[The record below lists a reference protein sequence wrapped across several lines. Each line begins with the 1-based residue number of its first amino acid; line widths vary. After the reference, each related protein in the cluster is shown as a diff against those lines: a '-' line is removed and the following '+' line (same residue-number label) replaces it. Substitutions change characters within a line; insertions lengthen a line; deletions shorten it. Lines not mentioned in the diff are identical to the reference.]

1 MMPVAFLQR
10 FLPRPNCV
18 DPDLNLGVR
27 IPGKTQDGVSNWPHR
42 PIHAGEKS
50 MFFNFENTGGLI
62 RPGSTRFF
70 LTIANIS
77 LLLSLSAS
85 NVSAQDGVRSDDEP
99 LEEVV
104 VVGSQIRGA
113 TISDALAVSVLTSTD
128 IEALGVDSGDELLDM
143 MAEQGSNFFNE
154 SENISGGVN
163 SARGD
168 VGAFNLRNLGTGNTL
183 VLLNGR
189 RVVNMASYQTEQVGG
204 SFVPVNS
211 VNSQTLPLAALERV
225 EVLRDGAS
233 AIYGADAVAGV
244 VNYVTKKDYDGLS
257 VNVKYAEFEGL
268 PRNDMDFTV
277 EWGKNF
283 NGDRT
288 NITVLFDAYNREPVN
303 SQDDPKWANSDMRR
317 LVDPDSPWYD
327 DFDNTSA
334 HSQYGQY
341 DIISSV
347 ASMGLTGTIWDS
359 AGEFETYPT
368 GDPRCQWD
376 LGYGTCGGVDGQ
388 GTYRYNNNE
397 NRDLFSDLER
407 YTTFV
412 FLNHEFENG
421 ISSFT
426 ELSAYAS
433 RTTTFR
439 HASTKLGA
447 VASHIVAADNYYNP
461 FGPCG
466 SPNRLPESVIGTGVP
481 CTGVAMTF
489 DFYRWAQVPRVVD
502 NHGDD
507 FRFLTGLSGSFGA
520 WDWDSAVSWSRA
532 KKEDVTY
539 QRVSNTLLQQG
550 LNDTTAAAINP
561 FAGDLEG
568 SNLQRALITVRRDN
582 ETELSTID
590 FKISHNEL
598 FNLPAGPVG
607 VLGGVEFRNESFV
620 DDRDPRLDGTI
631 TFTDNAGATFPTV
644 SDVMNSSPSADSEGD
659 RDVTSVF
666 AELQVP
672 VFSNLDVQ
680 LAVRY
685 EDFSDIG
692 ESTTVGKAAF
702 GWRVTEQLLLRGSWS
717 EAFRVPNL
725 VTVNEGDFT
734 RSNTNNDFVCLFVDP
749 DEETFDCSYSM
760 QRAAGGSDDLVPE
773 KSDNTSIGFVLD
785 ANEHLTF
792 TLDYWSIEKQDT
804 IGLFGEENH
813 TALDLLALIEAGTSN
828 CANPAGNPRVDRL
841 PASTLEPDELALFTA
856 AGICPVGDVTIV
868 NDSYA
873 NLDVRKVKGHDIGVY
888 FNYETPIGEFDLRYV
903 AAHLDS
909 YRQVPGPAATALF
922 EAQEAD
928 ILPADVVIEGFGNL
942 IRADGNPLEKQTAR
956 LSWRRNAWGAAIS
969 GLYISDFT
977 ITGSTLSD
985 GTRYVVPSMMT
996 FNASAD
1002 YRFEAFSD
1010 IDARVRLGMNNVFDE
1025 RAPLADESFG
1035 YWGDVHRD
1043 IGRSY
1048 YIDLRL
1054 DFQ

>member
-1 MMPVAFLQR
+1 MALRANSWRLEFQAR
-10 FLPRPNCV
+10 R
-18 DPDLNLGVR
+18 R
-27 IPGKTQDGVSNWPHR
+27 IASDTGHTGRITQGKIMLFS
-42 PIHAGEKS
+42 
-50 MFFNFENTGGLI
+50 FENAGGLS
-62 RPGSTRFF
+62 RPGITRFATTF
-70 LTIANIS
+70 ATMA
-77 LLLSLSAS
+77 LLLHFSAS
-85 NVSAQDGVRSDDEP
+85 NVFAQDGTRDDNEE

-104 VVGSQIRGA
+104 VVGSQIKGA
-113 TISDALAVSVLTSTD
+113 SISDALAVSVLTSAD
-128 IEALGVDSGDELLDM
+128 IEAIGVASGDELLDWM
-143 MAEQGSNFFNE
+143 PEQGSNYFSE
-154 SENISGGVN
+154 AENISGGVN

-211 VNSQTLPLAALERV
+211 VNSQTLPPAALERV

-257 VNVKYAEFEGL
+257 VNARYSEFEGL
-268 PRNDMDFTV
+268 PRNDMDFGV

-288 NITVLFDAYNREPVN
+288 NITVLFNAYNREPVN
-303 SQDDPKWANSDMRR
+303 SQDDPKWANSN
-317 LVDPDSPWYD
+317 LEGLLPPDSPWLRPD
-327 DFDNTSA
+327 GSRGVFDNTSA

-341 DIISSV
+341 DIIPAV
-347 ASMGLTGTIWDS
+347 GSMGLTGTIWDS

-368 GDPRCQWD
+368 GDSRCQWD
-376 LGYGTCGGVDGQ
+376 LGFGTCGAVDGQ
-388 GTYRYNNNE
+388 GTFRHNLNE
-397 NRDLFSDLER
+397 NRDLLSDLER

-412 FLNHEFENG
+412 FVNHEFENG

-439 HASTKLGA
+439 QASTKLGA
-447 VASHIVAADNYYNP
+447 VASHIVPANNYYNP

-481 CTGVAMTF
+481 CAGVAMTF

-507 FRFLTGLSGSFGA
+507 FRFLTGLSGSLG
-520 WDWDSAVSWSRA
+520 DWEWESALSWSRA
-532 KKEDVTY
+532 EKADVTY
-539 QRVSNTLLQQG
+539 QRVSNTLLQEG
-550 LNDTTAAAINP
+550 LNDTTPAAINP

-568 SNLQRALITVRRDN
+568 SNLQRALVTVRRDN
-582 ETELSTID
+582 ETELKTID
-590 FKISHNEL
+590 FKMSNNEL

-607 VLGGVEFRNESFV
+607 ILGGVEFRSESFV

-631 TFTDNAGATFPTV
+631 VFTDSAGRTFPAV

-680 LAVRY
+680 LAMRY

-692 ESTTVGKAAF
+692 ESTTVGKVAF
-702 GWRVTEQLLLRGSWS
+702 GWRINELLLLRGSWS

-725 VTVNEGDFT
+725 VTVNEGDFA
-734 RSNTNNDFVCLFVDP
+734 RSNTNDDFVCLYVDP
-749 DEETFDCSYSM
+749 NEDTFDCRYNM
-760 QRAAGGSDDLVPE
+760 QRTAGGSDELVPE
-773 KSDNTSIGFVLD
+773 KSDNTSIGLVFD
-785 ANEHLTF
+785 ATEYLTF
-792 TLDYWSIEKQDT
+792 TLDYWSIEKEDT

-813 TALDLLALIEAGTSN
+813 TALDLLALIEAGAGN
-828 CANPAGNPRVDRL
+828 CANPAGNPRVVRL
-841 PASTLEPDELALFTA
+841 PGSTLEADELALFTA

-873 NLDVRKVKGHDIGVY
+873 NLDVRKIKGHDIGVY
-888 FNYETPIGEFDLRYV
+888 FNYETSAGEFVLSYV
-903 AAHLDS
+903 GSRLDE
-909 YRQVPGPAATALF
+909 YEQTPGPAATALF
-922 EAQEAD
+922 EAQAAG
-928 ILPADVVIEGFGNL
+928 ILPPDVSIEGFGNL
-942 IRADGNPLEKQTAR
+942 VRVDANPRWKQTAR
-956 LSWRRNAWGAAIS
+956 LSWRRNDWAAAVS
-969 GLYISDFT
+969 GLYVSDF
-977 ITGSTLSD
+977 IDSGLTLA
-985 GTRYVVPSMMT
+985 GGIQEGVIQYVIPSMMT
-996 FNASAD
+996 FNASVD
-1002 YRFEAFSD
+1002 YRFETFGNT
-1010 IDARVRLGMNNVFDE
+1010 DARVRLGMNNVLDE
-1025 RAPLADESFG
+1025 RAPLADRSFG
-1035 YWGDVHRD
+1035 YWADVHRD

-1048 YIDLRL
+1048 YIDVKL
-1054 DFQ
+1054 DF